1 MKEFRLP
8 DLGEGLTEAE
18 IVEWHVSANQDIKL
32 NEPLLSVE
40 TDKAVVEVP
49 SPVSARVLSLHGE
62 PGDVIPVGNVLVR
75 FDTGKGDGASPPP
88 PPLERGL
95 PALDEGGDALAPSA
109 EGGDALAPTFEGG
122 DALAPT
128 ADGKDQTPGVVGE
141 LPASGLVLSDTT
153 QAGPA
158 APRRKRVK
166 AAPSVRALARELG
179 VDLTQIE
186 GSGPQGRITA
196 KDVARAAQAASRQSG
211 PPPAERAP
219 RPRERGLPALDEG
232 RDALAPTSEGRDA
245 LAPTSEGRDALA
257 PTSEGRDALAPS
269 TGQDA
274 LAPSTGQDAL
284 GPSSAG
290 PPPGTEEKLSG
301 PRRSMFKSM
310 TAAHSEVAL
319 CTVMDDADIHDW
331 QSPRDFTPRLIRAM
345 VAGCRAEPRL
355 NGTFSAET
363 GVLSL
368 ADAVHMGL
376 AMHTPHGLIV
386 AAIRNA
392 HDLSLDDLRGE
403 VARLKQAGADR
414 TLKPEEVRGYT
425 ITLSN
430 IAGGSSRYATPL
442 MVPPTV
448 AILGS
453 GAAREEVVAVN
464 GEIAI
469 RRMLPLSLTFDH
481 RCVAGAE
488 ASRFLSALVADL
500 KLAS

>member
-1 MKEFRLP
+1 MKEFKLP

-18 IVEWHVSANQDIKL
+18 IVEWHVSADQDIKL
-32 NEPLLSVE
+32 NEPLVSVE

-75 FDTGKGDGASPPP
+75 FDAGPQATPRERGLPPR
-88 PPLERGL
+88 ERGL
-95 PALDEGGDALAPSA
+95 PALDEGGDALAPRDGA
-109 EGGDALAPTFEGG
+109 QPALAPG
-122 DALAPT
+122 
-128 ADGKDQTPGVVGE
+128 DGKDKTPGVVGE

-153 QAGPA
+153 QAAPA
-158 APRRKRVK
+158 APRRPRVK
-166 AAPSVRALARELG
+166 AAPSVRALAREMD
-179 VDLTQIE
+179 VDLTRIE

-196 KDVARAAQAASRQSG
+196 KDVAKAAEAASRKQG
-211 PPPAERAP
+211 PPPADRGLP
-219 RPRERGLPALDEG
+219 PRERGLPALDEG
-232 RDALAPTSEGRDA
+232 GDALAPRDGA
-245 LAPTSEGRDALA
+245 QAAPAPTA
-257 PTSEGRDALAPS
+257 PA
-269 TGQDA
+269 
-274 LAPSTGQDAL
+274 
-284 GPSSAG
+284 AG
-290 PPPGTEEKLSG
+290 PAPGSEEKLSG

-310 TAAHSEVAL
+310 TAAHGEVAL
-319 CTVMDDADIHDW
+319 CTVMDDADIHGW
-331 QSPRDFTPRLIRAM
+331 ESPRDFTPRLIRAM

-355 NGTFSAET
+355 NATFSAES

-368 ADAVHMGL
+368 AEAVHMGL

-386 AAIRNA
+386 AAIRDAGN
-392 HDLSLDDLRGE
+392 LSLDELRGE
-403 VARLKQAGADR
+403 VARLKKAGEER

-453 GAAREEVVAVN
+453 GAARDEVVAVN
-464 GEIAI
+464 GMIAI

-488 ASRFLSALVADL
+488 ASRFLSAVLADL

>member
-49 SPVSARVLSLHGE
+49 SPVSARVLSLHGD
-62 PGDVIPVGNVLVR
+62 PGDVIPVGNILVR
-75 FDTGKGDGASPPP
+75 FDTGPQATPRERGLPPRERALP
-88 PPLERGL
+88 PRERGL
-95 PALDEGGDALAPSA
+95 PALDEGGDALAPGDGA
-109 EGGDALAPTFEGG
+109 QDALAPG
-122 DALAPT
+122 
-128 ADGKDQTPGVVGE
+128 DGKDKTPGVVGE

-153 QAGPA
+153 QAAPA
-158 APRRKRVK
+158 APRRPRVK
-166 AAPSVRALARELG
+166 AAPSVRALAREMD
-179 VDLTQIE
+179 VDLTRIE

-196 KDVARAAQAASRQSG
+196 KDVAKAAEAASRKQG
-211 PPPAERAP
+211 PPPADRGLP
-219 RPRERGLPALDEG
+219 PRERGLPALDEG
-232 RDALAPTSEGRDA
+232 G
-245 LAPTSEGRDALA
+245 
-257 PTSEGRDALAPS
+257 DALAPS

-284 GPSSAG
+284 APSAAG

-355 NGTFSAET
+355 NGTFSAKT

-392 HDLSLDDLRGE
+392 HDLSLDKLRGE